1 MHGFVQN
8 VLVCGMRAHY
18 YYRVKC
24 ELDATDAISHCICNL
39 VTAFSLSRTKG
50 CMHIDSFLRIEDYR
64 ILACFW
70 WLFRLFSFLLYI
82 FFCILL
88 FSSSFSPPP
97 SLLFHSRSIT
107 RIPKINEQFQH
118 TFSLSFSFFL
128 TRPPFFV
135 SLMFFHSQRFS
146 LSLLYYKQHF
156 HSIEHIRRTI
166 AKSIKTTSKNFTILF
181 PLRSTKKSN

>member
-39 VTAFSLSRTKG
+39 VTAFSLSRTKS

-97 SLLFHSRSIT
+97 PLTPFPFAINHTYTQNQWTISTHLFSVFLFLSYAPAFLR
-107 RIPKINEQFQH
+107 FAYVL
-118 TFSLSFSFFL
+118 SLS
-128 TRPPFFV
+128 
-135 SLMFFHSQRFS
+135 
-146 LSLLYYKQHF
+146 
-156 HSIEHIRRTI
+156 
-166 AKSIKTTSKNFTILF
+166 TILAF
-181 PLRSTKKSN
+181 TAIL